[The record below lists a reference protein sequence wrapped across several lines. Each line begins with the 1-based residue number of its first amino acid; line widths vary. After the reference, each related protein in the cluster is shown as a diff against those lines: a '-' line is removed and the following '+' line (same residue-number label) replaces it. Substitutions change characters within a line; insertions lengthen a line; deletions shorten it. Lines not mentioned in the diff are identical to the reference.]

1 MTASHQIERK
11 REAGEASPHDHQR
24 IALRPRNLVEV
35 SGSCKR
41 ITRQFE
47 HCQAAASALGGVW

>member
-24 IALRPRNLVEV
+24 IALRPRNFVEV
-35 SGSCKR
+35 GGSYKR
-41 ITRQFE
+41 ITR
-47 HCQAAASALGGVW
+47 